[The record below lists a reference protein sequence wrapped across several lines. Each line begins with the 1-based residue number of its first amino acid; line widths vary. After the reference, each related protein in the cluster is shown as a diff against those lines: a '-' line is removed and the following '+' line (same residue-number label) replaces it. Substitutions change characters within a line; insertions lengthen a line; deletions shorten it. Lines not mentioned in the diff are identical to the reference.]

1 MEVKASLKHLRMS
14 PTKVRLVA
22 DLIRGMEASKAL
34 DQMQFSAKWAS
45 KPLAKLVKSAIAN
58 AVNNFDLDKDNLKV
72 SEIRVDAGLT
82 LKRSMPRAHGRATA
96 IRKRGCHVD
105 LVLAEIKDSGKKEA
119 KKAKIE
125 APVKMEDLTKV
136 KQEPVVKTKV
146 SKEAKVDDEEKGT
159 EASNAHDAHGGHAKI
174 EGKGHNKGFSSR
186 VFRRK
191 SG

>member
-22 DLIRGMEASKAL
+22 NLVRGMEVEKAL
-34 DQMQFSAKWAS
+34 DQMRFSAKWAS
-45 KPLAKLVKSAIAN
+45 KPLTKLVQSAIAN
-58 AVNNFDLDKDNLKV
+58 AVNNFGLDKDNLKIL
-72 SEIRVDAGLT
+72 EIRVDAGVT

-96 IRKRGCHVD
+96 IRKRGAHVD

-119 KKAKIE
+119 KKVKIE
-125 APVKMEDLTKV
+125 APVKMENLTKEKPETV
-136 KQEPVVKTKV
+136 
-146 SKEAKVDDEEKGT
+146 AKDDKAAE
-159 EASNAHDAHGGHAKI
+159 AHGANSNV
-174 EGKGHNKGFSSR
+174 EAEGHNKGFSSR